1 MYPDLELLSD
11 HLPHVEYPPHAP
23 DRWETKDG
31 AFCDEKMT
39 NGKRAALTSRQVD
52 YTKLNEESDYSD
64 LITGLLHLAH
74 SEGYDPH
81 AIFRSGI
88 DNFDA
93 DAGEMENYPLET
105 P

>member
-1 MYPDLELLSD
+1 MYPDLEQLSD

-31 AFCDEKMT
+31 FCDEEMT
-39 NGKRAALTSRQVD
+39 NGRRATLTSRQVD
-52 YTKLNEESDYSD
+52 YAQLEEESDYGD

-81 AIFRSGI
+81 AIFRSAI

-93 DAGEMENYPLET
+93 EAGATENYPI
-105 P
+105 